1 MLKGMR
7 VAMLVT
13 EGFEQSELVEP
24 KRALEEARA
33 QALIVSPQTGEV
45 QGWNHYDKAD
55 RFTVDV
61 ALNEARPED
70 FDALVLPG
78 GVANPDQLRMQ
89 PRAVQ
94 FVQEFVESGKPV
106 GVICHGA
113 WTLVEAGVVKG
124 RTLTSW
130 PSIKTDLL
138 NAGAQWVDEEVVV
151 DGNLISSRKPQDL
164 PAFNRTLIEQFS
176 AAREG
181 SQRQPRSTGPIADA
195 PTG

>member
-1 MLKGMR
+1 
-7 VAMLVT
+7 V
-13 EGFEQSELVEP
+13 
-24 KRALEEARA
+24 ALE
-33 QALIVSPQTGEV
+33 
-45 QGWNHYDKAD
+45 
-55 RFTVDV
+55 
-61 ALNEARPED
+61 EARPED

-94 FVQEFVESGKPV
+94 FVKEFVESGKPV

-113 WTLVEAGVVKG
+113 WTLIEAGVVKG

-130 PSIKTDLL
+130 PSIKTDLR

-164 PAFNRTLIEQFS
+164 PAFNQALVERFGAT
-176 AAREG
+176 ADTA
-181 SQRQPRSTGPIADA
+181 QRQARPTGPIADA